1 MAYIIIKSDERRAD
15 EEKVCRSFGVSGSN
29 SEGREACEVIAA
41 RSREALEQGRRE
53 GGIKS
58 WS

>member
-1 MAYIIIKSDERRAD
+1 MANIIIKSDERRA
-15 EEKVCRSFGVSGSN
+15 EEAKVRSSFGVGS
-29 SEGREACEVIAA
+29 SDQAGREACEVIAA

-53 GGIKS
+53 GGRRS